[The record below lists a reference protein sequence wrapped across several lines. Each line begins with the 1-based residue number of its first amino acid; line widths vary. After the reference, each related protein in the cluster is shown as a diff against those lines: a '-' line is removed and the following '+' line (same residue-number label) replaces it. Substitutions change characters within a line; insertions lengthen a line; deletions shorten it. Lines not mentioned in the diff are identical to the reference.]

1 MSTVFR
7 IYSET
12 VGATTPLASYQK
24 ALKCLLETGGPYYL
38 IVDGLD
44 ECSQE
49 DITFAKRLKR
59 GQALCESFGSQP
71 RGGMD
76 RFKPS
81 LWGYDYSNQP
91 REHL

>member
-24 ALKCLLETGGPYYL
+24 ALKCLLETGGPYCL
-38 IVDGLD
+38 VVDGLD
-44 ECSQE
+44 ECSQK
-49 DITFAKRLKR
+49 DYLPLRKRLR
-59 GQALCESFGSQP
+59 RDQTLSESFGNQP
-71 RGGMD
+71 MGGMD

-81 LWGYDYSNQP
+81 LWGYDYCN
-91 REHL
+91 